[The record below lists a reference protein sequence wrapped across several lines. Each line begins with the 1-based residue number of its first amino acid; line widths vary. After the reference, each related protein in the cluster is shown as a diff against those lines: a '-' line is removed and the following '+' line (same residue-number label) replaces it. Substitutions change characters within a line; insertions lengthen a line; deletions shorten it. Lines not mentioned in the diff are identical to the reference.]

1 MKLQELLAANQ
12 PLAMVYVLKE
22 GLKGI
27 WYAPSVWEGWRR
39 WRSWMRQGEG
49 KAGWRRC
56 NDLVEIYQKYMG
68 IWRVQT
74 TRCNNE
80 CAGRVNN
87 KIKVIKRMAYG
98 FRDSEY
104 FF

>member
-27 WYAPSVWEGWRR
+27 WYAPSERGKDGDDGGLDAA
-39 WRSWMRQGEG
+39 GEG
-49 KAGWRRC
+49 KRASAAATIWSKFI
-56 NDLVEIYQKYMG
+56 EIYAGDPGECKLPDAHD
-68 IWRVQT
+68 
-74 TRCNNE
+74 E

-87 KIKVIKRMAYG
+87 KIKVIKAHG
-98 FRDSEY
+98 IWI
-104 FF
+104 

>member
-27 WYAPSVWEGWRR
+27 WYAPSVLGRMATMAELDAA
-39 WRSWMRQGEG
+39 GEG
-49 KAGWRRC
+49 KRAKRRC
-56 NDLVEIYQKYMG
+56 NDLVEIYRNICRG
-68 IWRVQT
+68 SWRVQLPDAH
-74 TRCNNE
+74 E